1 MKHDCK
7 FRVERGVQSFCDNH
21 STWYWTLI
29 DTNVRMNIKNEITHF
44 DNGLKHW
51 KKYHCLV
58 EFHGCIGSRYYST
71 DNFKDAVRWMDNMLR
86 NVRKYDKR
94 N

>member
-1 MKHDCK
+1 MMKHNCK
-7 FRVERGVQSFCDNH
+7 FRVERGVDSFCDNH
-21 STWYWTLI
+21 STGYWSLI

-44 DNGLKHW
+44 DNDARTH

-58 EFHGCIGSRYYST
+58 VFHGCIGSRYYNT

-86 NVRKYDKR
+86 NVRKQ
-94 N
+94 